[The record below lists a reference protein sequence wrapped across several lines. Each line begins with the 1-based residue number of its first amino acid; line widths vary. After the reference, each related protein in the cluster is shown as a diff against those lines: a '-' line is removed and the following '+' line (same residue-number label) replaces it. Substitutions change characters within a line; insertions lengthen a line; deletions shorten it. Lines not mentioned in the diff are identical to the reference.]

1 MAVLVGTRS
10 SFELIDCAGAA
21 DLPPSGGIRPGPR
34 VLRRFDV
41 GETRR
46 PVGRPAAAPV
56 APHRP
61 EPVSCEI
68 RPRAVSRWELLAIGL
83 LAALTVL
90 CLGLMYVNAGSG
102 PVRAVPERTVLVRV
116 QPGDSVWSLAEKW
129 APGADT
135 AAVASHIAEMNDLRD
150 SRVAP
155 GQPLVVPDGLTG
167 ASR

>member
-34 VLRRFDV
+34 VLRRFEV

-56 APHRP
+56 VPRRT

-68 RPRAVSRWELLAIGL
+68 RPHAVSRWELLALGL

-90 CLGLMYVNAGSG
+90 CLGLVYVNAGNE
-102 PVRAVPERTVLVRV
+102 PDATVPERTVLVRV
-116 QPGDSVWSLAEKW
+116 QPGESVWSLAERW
-129 APGADT
+129 APGSDT
-135 AAVASHIAEMNDLRD
+135 AAVASRIVEMNDLRD

-155 GQPLVVPDGLTG
+155 GQPLVVPDGLTD